1 MESFVFKCT
10 WMYLCVV
17 SFFCLEDC
25 FDGYEDFKIKVKD
38 RDIFLFGFFL
48 NF

>member
-1 MESFVFKCT
+1 MESFVFKYTCIYT
-10 WMYLCVV
+10 V

-25 FDGYEDFKIKVKD
+25 FDGYEDFKVKVKD